1 MKRKI
6 ENKLLIA
13 MSVLL
18 AILTVVIGIL
28 ALNVIALKK
37 NADFTSTGKTTTGD
51 SKVEIYLPEVYY
63 AASGLTMEIYNSQI
77 TNLGTHIG
85 EYDVVWDC
93 EVGEMLERKFSI
105 TATEE
110 LIGEYPLTVTVYDA
124 FGNAVADKES
134 KLCIT
139 EGKQWQ
145 FSILAIGDSLSAN
158 GALYSKMQENLG
170 NQLICNGTRGYEGFL
185 TEARLGFSAENYLT
199 ETGYYLEEGE
209 EVHKFWNPDK
219 KSFDWNYYKETTGFQ
234 PNVVLLHLGTNGL
247 LSGEENAD
255 HICKIVE
262 LIRKDD
268 KNIPIYVVQTIYQ
281 SDQNGIGSMKMNN
294 GSLMFQGQHKSQRDL
309 AVFQLM
315 GYLDEKLS
323 DEKKVYLVPA
333 GISMDSENAFTME
346 ERLVNPYS
354 EKTEAVAVDAVHPS
368 AAGYYQIADTIYST
382 MCGTMEE
389 W

>member
-124 FGNAVADKES
+124 FGNAMAD
-134 KLCIT
+134 
-139 EGKQWQ
+139 
-145 FSILAIGDSLSAN
+145 
-158 GALYSKMQENLG
+158 
-170 NQLICNGTRGYEGFL
+170 
-185 TEARLGFSAENYLT
+185 
-199 ETGYYLEEGE
+199 
-209 EVHKFWNPDK
+209 
-219 KSFDWNYYKETTGFQ
+219 
-234 PNVVLLHLGTNGL
+234 
-247 LSGEENAD
+247 
-255 HICKIVE
+255 
-262 LIRKDD
+262 
-268 KNIPIYVVQTIYQ
+268 
-281 SDQNGIGSMKMNN
+281 
-294 GSLMFQGQHKSQRDL
+294 
-309 AVFQLM
+309 
-315 GYLDEKLS
+315 
-323 DEKKVYLVPA
+323 
-333 GISMDSENAFTME
+333 
-346 ERLVNPYS
+346 
-354 EKTEAVAVDAVHPS
+354 
-368 AAGYYQIADTIYST
+368 
-382 MCGTMEE
+382 
-389 W
+389 